1 MNEERLKRSCPV
13 CGAHKPKLMWRQRF
27 QDGPMGD
34 GYDVVVCRE
43 CGAGYADGIPSQAD
57 MEHHY
62 SEDTAV

>member
-1 MNEERLKRSCPV
+1 
-13 CGAHKPKLMWRQRF
+13 MWRQRF